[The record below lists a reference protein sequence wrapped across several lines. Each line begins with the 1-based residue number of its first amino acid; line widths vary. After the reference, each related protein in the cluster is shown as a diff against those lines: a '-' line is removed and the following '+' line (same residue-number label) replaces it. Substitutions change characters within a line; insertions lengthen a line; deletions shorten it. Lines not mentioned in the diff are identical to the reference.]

1 MIAEIYNLIHTIMTL
16 YIWIVIIS
24 AFLSFV
30 RPDPNNPIVQTLS
43 RLTEP
48 VFEFIRRKMPFVV
61 MGGVDLSPLV
71 IIFGLQ
77 FIDIIIRN
85 TLLG

>member
-1 MIAEIYNLIHTIMTL
+1 MIAEIYNLLHTIMTL

-77 FIDIIIRN
+77 LIDIIIRN
-85 TLLG
+85 TLIG

>member
-1 MIAEIYNLIHTIMTL
+1 MIAEIYNLLHTIMTL

-77 FIDIIIRN
+77 LIDIIIRN

>member
-77 FIDIIIRN
+77 LIDIIIRN
-85 TLLG
+85 SLLG

>member
-77 FIDIIIRN
+77 LIDIIIRN

>member
-77 FIDIIIRN
+77 LIDIIIRH
-85 TLLG
+85 TLIG